1 MKMNSI
7 KIQKEKIRDF
17 CQRNNIKK
25 MSLFGSALRGEM
37 TENSDVDILVE
48 FLPETNIGLIKLAG
62 LEIELSAIIGEKVD
76 LRTPADLSRYFR
88 DDVVREAK
96 ELYFKDKNTC

>member
-7 KIQKEKIRDF
+7 IIQKEKIRDF

-37 TENSDVDILVE
+37 TENSDVDILV
-48 FLPETNIGLIKLAG
+48 
-62 LEIELSAIIGEKVD
+62 
-76 LRTPADLSRYFR
+76 
-88 DDVVREAK
+88 
-96 ELYFKDKNTC
+96 